1 MDTAEGILR
10 DGLYIKSKPSPYS
23 PPQLAR
29 YITRIG
35 YTPIIANGLFA
46 ANLDNLERLIRL
58 HLLAFPFEN
67 TAMHYTLERT
77 VNLEPQSLYHRFMDE
92 LKGADC
98 FGQNSFFLYILRGLG
113 YRAYNVVG
121 RVNIYKVLEPTE
133 YPPQDHLLML
143 VQPIPDSNVTYL
155 VDVGYCT
162 GPIRPILLTDS
173 DKSIVLGTTD
183 TERYRIKRRADPR
196 SSVET
201 RGCSNSTVH
210 LDWVLEIQHVNGHT
224 PDTLSAP
231 WIPMFTFSEA
241 EFYENDIY
249 NASFS
254 LCFSRSPIHGKMFR
268 HNVIAMKCFLLD
280 SERTLILDADKAGA
294 ELAARDVLTR
304 EFGRA
309 ILVGQ
314 KLKFTR
320 GGESE
325 IRVVESEN
333 ERIRILKELF
343 GIVI

>member
-1 MDTAEGILR
+1 MDTEEGTLR

-23 PPQLAR
+23 PQQLAR

-121 RVNIYKVLEPTE
+121 RVNVYKVLEPTE

-162 GPIRPILLTDS
+162 GPIRPILLADS
-173 DKSIVLGTTD
+173 DKSVVLGTTD

-196 SSVET
+196 SSVGERPKT
-201 RGCSNSTVH
+201 TLAHRTHFRFRNPWMFQQHRPFGLGFRDSTCVWPHARH
-210 LDWVLEIQHVNGHT
+210 LDRAMDSYVHV
-224 PDTLSAP
+224 
-231 WIPMFTFSEA
+231 
-241 EFYENDIY
+241 
-249 NASFS
+249 
-254 LCFSRSPIHGKMFR
+254 
-268 HNVIAMKCFLLD
+268 
-280 SERTLILDADKAGA
+280 
-294 ELAARDVLTR
+294 
-304 EFGRA
+304 FG
-309 ILVGQ
+309 
-314 KLKFTR
+314 
-320 GGESE
+320 S
-325 IRVVESEN
+325 
-333 ERIRILKELF
+333 RILRKRHL
-343 GIVI
+343 